1 MHIIVQLRSC
11 HTNCWM
17 TKTTKAVYLFLR
29 LIFYQI
35 LYLHLVS
42 KSITNLKRFIYR
54 KSRIPFEIAF
64 LRPFRPRYFQ
74 QAIST
79 QRISLLPMSFQVI
92 NCLEVIGKVEKF
104 KQQIIFFSFMVM
116 YSCRFVCPQPHNH

>member
-1 MHIIVQLRSC
+1 
-11 HTNCWM
+11 M

-29 LIFYQI
+29 LIFYQMVW
-35 LYLHLVS
+35 LHLVS

-92 NCLEVIGKVEKF
+92 KCLEVIGKVEKF
-104 KQQIIFFSFMVM
+104 KQLNKSFFSFMVM
-116 YSCRFVCPQPHNH
+116 YSCRFVCPQPYNH